1 MGLNITKRK
10 SEGEGTS
17 MSNIAKTVRRSG
29 EGTKQLFPKH
39 CMICKHSRAI
49 KIKYKKQFPCLL
61 TLQTSA
67 DALARF
73 ANIKEDEDML
83 KIVCDG
89 KLLERTFTVHDK
101 YYREYTPLSKDE
113 TVKCLKFHNKKA
125 NTKYLAFVIISA

>member
-1 MGLNITKRK
+1 M
-10 SEGEGTS
+10 
-17 MSNIAKTVRRSG
+17 
-29 EGTKQLFPKH
+29 
-39 CMICKHSRAI
+39 
-49 KIKYKKQFPCLL
+49 

-67 DALARF
+67 DAIVRF

-89 KLLERTFTVHDK
+89 KLLERTFRVHDK